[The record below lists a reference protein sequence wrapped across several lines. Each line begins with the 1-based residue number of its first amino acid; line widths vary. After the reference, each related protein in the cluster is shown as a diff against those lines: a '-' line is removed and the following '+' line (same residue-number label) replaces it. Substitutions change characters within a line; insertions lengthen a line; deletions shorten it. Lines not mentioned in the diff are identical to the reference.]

1 MKERIADI
9 FQKSMAIK
17 SFTHTAFE
25 RDIENFLMNY
35 IGQIPYFQTHPELFG
50 SYPIPEDSLGRSVNW
65 ALVRRDS
72 DDTVILFHHHDTV
85 DTEDFGSLKDL
96 AFDNQALKEKL
107 KEESIRQDVLADI
120 SSGDWQFGRGSCDM
134 KAALALQLGVLEEYS
149 SVSTG
154 QANLLYLSVGDEEAY
169 SQGMRAAVGL
179 LYDLKERFDL
189 NYILAID
196 SEPFESTSES
206 EKVLHVGTVGKLMPL
221 IVTQGL
227 LSHMKEPLKGVNA
240 ISLLAK
246 IVEKIDLNPLL
257 SDAAY
262 GEQSPLPS
270 WSFMRDLKEQYD
282 VSTVLRAA
290 GYFSL
295 LYLDKSPQ
303 DLLNLIDPETFESH
317 LKALKEAGYYTLSPA
332 EAYKALTENVLPE
345 NKKVVWLTFDDSLK
359 DFYTQAYPILQKYQM
374 KATNNVITGFVQ
386 AGREDILTLDEIKE
400 MKKNGMSFEDHTVN
414 HPDLSVS
421 SADTQNSEL
430 QDSKEYLDHN
440 LSQTTT
446 TVAYPSGRY
455 SETTLQLAEKLG
467 YKMGLTTNNGLASLS
482 DGLLSLNRVRVN
494 PTTTAQSLLDEIAN

>member
-1 MKERIADI
+1 MTYPNRNRSAEKKAR
-9 FQKSMAIK
+9 KK
-17 SFTHTAFE
+17 
-25 RDIENFLMNY
+25 RD
-35 IGQIPYFQTHPELFG
+35 T
-50 SYPIPEDSLGRSVNW
+50 
-65 ALVRRDS
+65 
-72 DDTVILFHHHDTV
+72 
-85 DTEDFGSLKDL
+85 
-96 AFDNQALKEKL
+96 
-107 KEESIRQDVLADI
+107 
-120 SSGDWQFGRGSCDM
+120 
-134 KAALALQLGVLEEYS
+134 
-149 SVSTG
+149 
-154 QANLLYLSVGDEEAY
+154 LL
-169 SQGMRAAVGL
+169 
-179 LYDLKERFDL
+179 
-189 NYILAID
+189 
-196 SEPFESTSES
+196 
-206 EKVLHVGTVGKLMPL
+206 
-221 IVTQGL
+221 
-227 LSHMKEPLKGVNA
+227 
-240 ISLLAK
+240 
-246 IVEKIDLNPLL
+246 
-257 SDAAY
+257 
-262 GEQSPLPS
+262 
-270 WSFMRDLKEQYD
+270 
-282 VSTVLRAA
+282 
-290 GYFSL
+290 
-295 LYLDKSPQ
+295 
-303 DLLNLIDPETFESH
+303 LLNLILLIFIVTGGIFLWKEYSNSQQEASKPETSQVSKASPSEEGSQPSSTNQNKEEIKWVKQDKPVKLPILMYHAIHVMDPSEAANSGLIVDPETFESH

>member
-1 MKERIADI
+1 MTYPNRNRSAEKKAR
-9 FQKSMAIK
+9 KK
-17 SFTHTAFE
+17 
-25 RDIENFLMNY
+25 RD
-35 IGQIPYFQTHPELFG
+35 T
-50 SYPIPEDSLGRSVNW
+50 
-65 ALVRRDS
+65 
-72 DDTVILFHHHDTV
+72 
-85 DTEDFGSLKDL
+85 
-96 AFDNQALKEKL
+96 
-107 KEESIRQDVLADI
+107 
-120 SSGDWQFGRGSCDM
+120 
-134 KAALALQLGVLEEYS
+134 
-149 SVSTG
+149 
-154 QANLLYLSVGDEEAY
+154 LL
-169 SQGMRAAVGL
+169 
-179 LYDLKERFDL
+179 
-189 NYILAID
+189 
-196 SEPFESTSES
+196 
-206 EKVLHVGTVGKLMPL
+206 
-221 IVTQGL
+221 
-227 LSHMKEPLKGVNA
+227 
-240 ISLLAK
+240 
-246 IVEKIDLNPLL
+246 
-257 SDAAY
+257 
-262 GEQSPLPS
+262 
-270 WSFMRDLKEQYD
+270 
-282 VSTVLRAA
+282 
-290 GYFSL
+290 
-295 LYLDKSPQ
+295 
-303 DLLNLIDPETFESH
+303 LLNLILLIFIVTGGIFLWKEYSNSQQEASKPETSQVSKASPSEEASQPSSTSQKKEEIKWVKQDKPVKLPILMYHAIHVMDPSEAANSGLIVDPETFESH

-345 NKKVVWLTFDDSLK
+345 NKKVIWLTFDDSLK

>member
-1 MKERIADI
+1 MTYPNRNRSAEKKAR
-9 FQKSMAIK
+9 KK
-17 SFTHTAFE
+17 
-25 RDIENFLMNY
+25 RDI
-35 IGQIPYFQTHPELFG
+35 
-50 SYPIPEDSLGRSVNW
+50 
-65 ALVRRDS
+65 
-72 DDTVILFHHHDTV
+72 
-85 DTEDFGSLKDL
+85 
-96 AFDNQALKEKL
+96 
-107 KEESIRQDVLADI
+107 
-120 SSGDWQFGRGSCDM
+120 
-134 KAALALQLGVLEEYS
+134 
-149 SVSTG
+149 
-154 QANLLYLSVGDEEAY
+154 LL
-169 SQGMRAAVGL
+169 
-179 LYDLKERFDL
+179 
-189 NYILAID
+189 
-196 SEPFESTSES
+196 
-206 EKVLHVGTVGKLMPL
+206 
-221 IVTQGL
+221 
-227 LSHMKEPLKGVNA
+227 
-240 ISLLAK
+240 
-246 IVEKIDLNPLL
+246 
-257 SDAAY
+257 
-262 GEQSPLPS
+262 
-270 WSFMRDLKEQYD
+270 
-282 VSTVLRAA
+282 
-290 GYFSL
+290 
-295 LYLDKSPQ
+295 
-303 DLLNLIDPETFESH
+303 LLNLILLIFIVTGGIFLWKEYSNSQQEASKPESSQVSKASPSEEANQPSSTSQKKEEIKWVKQDKPVKLPILMYHAIHVMDPSEAANSGLIVDPETFESH

-430 QDSKEYLDHN
+430 QDSKEYLDRN

>member
-1 MKERIADI
+1 MTYPNRNRSAEKKAR
-9 FQKSMAIK
+9 KK
-17 SFTHTAFE
+17 
-25 RDIENFLMNY
+25 RDI
-35 IGQIPYFQTHPELFG
+35 
-50 SYPIPEDSLGRSVNW
+50 
-65 ALVRRDS
+65 
-72 DDTVILFHHHDTV
+72 
-85 DTEDFGSLKDL
+85 
-96 AFDNQALKEKL
+96 
-107 KEESIRQDVLADI
+107 
-120 SSGDWQFGRGSCDM
+120 
-134 KAALALQLGVLEEYS
+134 
-149 SVSTG
+149 
-154 QANLLYLSVGDEEAY
+154 LL
-169 SQGMRAAVGL
+169 
-179 LYDLKERFDL
+179 
-189 NYILAID
+189 
-196 SEPFESTSES
+196 
-206 EKVLHVGTVGKLMPL
+206 
-221 IVTQGL
+221 
-227 LSHMKEPLKGVNA
+227 
-240 ISLLAK
+240 
-246 IVEKIDLNPLL
+246 
-257 SDAAY
+257 
-262 GEQSPLPS
+262 
-270 WSFMRDLKEQYD
+270 
-282 VSTVLRAA
+282 
-290 GYFSL
+290 
-295 LYLDKSPQ
+295 
-303 DLLNLIDPETFESH
+303 LLNLILLIFIVTGGIFLWKEYSNSQQEASKPESSQVSKASPSEEASQPSSSSQNKEEIKWVKQDKPVKLPILMYHAIHVMDPSEAANSGLIVDPETFESH

>member
-1 MKERIADI
+1 MTYPNRNRSAEKKAR
-9 FQKSMAIK
+9 KK
-17 SFTHTAFE
+17 
-25 RDIENFLMNY
+25 RDI
-35 IGQIPYFQTHPELFG
+35 
-50 SYPIPEDSLGRSVNW
+50 
-65 ALVRRDS
+65 
-72 DDTVILFHHHDTV
+72 
-85 DTEDFGSLKDL
+85 
-96 AFDNQALKEKL
+96 
-107 KEESIRQDVLADI
+107 
-120 SSGDWQFGRGSCDM
+120 
-134 KAALALQLGVLEEYS
+134 
-149 SVSTG
+149 
-154 QANLLYLSVGDEEAY
+154 LL
-169 SQGMRAAVGL
+169 
-179 LYDLKERFDL
+179 
-189 NYILAID
+189 
-196 SEPFESTSES
+196 
-206 EKVLHVGTVGKLMPL
+206 
-221 IVTQGL
+221 
-227 LSHMKEPLKGVNA
+227 
-240 ISLLAK
+240 
-246 IVEKIDLNPLL
+246 
-257 SDAAY
+257 
-262 GEQSPLPS
+262 
-270 WSFMRDLKEQYD
+270 
-282 VSTVLRAA
+282 
-290 GYFSL
+290 
-295 LYLDKSPQ
+295 
-303 DLLNLIDPETFESH
+303 LLNLILLIFIVTGGIFLWKEYSNSQQEASKPETSQVSKASPSEEGSQPSSTNQNKEEIKWVKQDKPVKLPILMYHAIHVMDPSEAANSGLIVDPKTFESH

-421 SADTQNSEL
+421 SADTQTSEL

>member
-1 MKERIADI
+1 MTYPNRNRSAEKKAR
-9 FQKSMAIK
+9 KK
-17 SFTHTAFE
+17 
-25 RDIENFLMNY
+25 RDI
-35 IGQIPYFQTHPELFG
+35 
-50 SYPIPEDSLGRSVNW
+50 
-65 ALVRRDS
+65 
-72 DDTVILFHHHDTV
+72 
-85 DTEDFGSLKDL
+85 
-96 AFDNQALKEKL
+96 
-107 KEESIRQDVLADI
+107 
-120 SSGDWQFGRGSCDM
+120 
-134 KAALALQLGVLEEYS
+134 
-149 SVSTG
+149 
-154 QANLLYLSVGDEEAY
+154 LL
-169 SQGMRAAVGL
+169 
-179 LYDLKERFDL
+179 
-189 NYILAID
+189 
-196 SEPFESTSES
+196 
-206 EKVLHVGTVGKLMPL
+206 
-221 IVTQGL
+221 
-227 LSHMKEPLKGVNA
+227 
-240 ISLLAK
+240 
-246 IVEKIDLNPLL
+246 
-257 SDAAY
+257 
-262 GEQSPLPS
+262 
-270 WSFMRDLKEQYD
+270 
-282 VSTVLRAA
+282 
-290 GYFSL
+290 
-295 LYLDKSPQ
+295 
-303 DLLNLIDPETFESH
+303 LLNLILLIFIVTGGIFLWKEYSNSQQEASKPETSQVSKASPSEEGSQPSSTNQNKEEIKWVKQDKPVKLPILMYHAIHVMDPSEAANSGLIVDPETFESH

-440 LSQTTT
+440 FPYYHNLSQTTT

>member
-1 MKERIADI
+1 MTYPNRNRSAEKKAR
-9 FQKSMAIK
+9 KK
-17 SFTHTAFE
+17 
-25 RDIENFLMNY
+25 RDI
-35 IGQIPYFQTHPELFG
+35 
-50 SYPIPEDSLGRSVNW
+50 
-65 ALVRRDS
+65 
-72 DDTVILFHHHDTV
+72 
-85 DTEDFGSLKDL
+85 
-96 AFDNQALKEKL
+96 
-107 KEESIRQDVLADI
+107 
-120 SSGDWQFGRGSCDM
+120 
-134 KAALALQLGVLEEYS
+134 
-149 SVSTG
+149 
-154 QANLLYLSVGDEEAY
+154 LL
-169 SQGMRAAVGL
+169 
-179 LYDLKERFDL
+179 
-189 NYILAID
+189 
-196 SEPFESTSES
+196 
-206 EKVLHVGTVGKLMPL
+206 
-221 IVTQGL
+221 
-227 LSHMKEPLKGVNA
+227 
-240 ISLLAK
+240 
-246 IVEKIDLNPLL
+246 
-257 SDAAY
+257 
-262 GEQSPLPS
+262 
-270 WSFMRDLKEQYD
+270 
-282 VSTVLRAA
+282 
-290 GYFSL
+290 
-295 LYLDKSPQ
+295 
-303 DLLNLIDPETFESH
+303 LLNLILLIFIVTGGIFLWKEYSNSQQEASKPETSQVSKASPSEEASQPSSTNQNKEEIKWVKQDKPVKLPILMYHAIHVMDPSEAANSGLIVDPKTFESH

-345 NKKVVWLTFDDSLK
+345 NKKVIWLTFDDSLK

>member
-1 MKERIADI
+1 MTYPNRNRSAEKKAR
-9 FQKSMAIK
+9 KK
-17 SFTHTAFE
+17 
-25 RDIENFLMNY
+25 RD
-35 IGQIPYFQTHPELFG
+35 T
-50 SYPIPEDSLGRSVNW
+50 
-65 ALVRRDS
+65 
-72 DDTVILFHHHDTV
+72 
-85 DTEDFGSLKDL
+85 
-96 AFDNQALKEKL
+96 
-107 KEESIRQDVLADI
+107 
-120 SSGDWQFGRGSCDM
+120 
-134 KAALALQLGVLEEYS
+134 
-149 SVSTG
+149 
-154 QANLLYLSVGDEEAY
+154 LL
-169 SQGMRAAVGL
+169 
-179 LYDLKERFDL
+179 
-189 NYILAID
+189 
-196 SEPFESTSES
+196 
-206 EKVLHVGTVGKLMPL
+206 
-221 IVTQGL
+221 
-227 LSHMKEPLKGVNA
+227 
-240 ISLLAK
+240 
-246 IVEKIDLNPLL
+246 
-257 SDAAY
+257 
-262 GEQSPLPS
+262 
-270 WSFMRDLKEQYD
+270 
-282 VSTVLRAA
+282 
-290 GYFSL
+290 
-295 LYLDKSPQ
+295 
-303 DLLNLIDPETFESH
+303 LLNLILLIFIVTGGIFLWKEYSNSRQEASKPESSQVSKASPSEEASQPSSSSQNKEEIKWVKQDKPVKLPILMYHAIHVMDPSEAANSGLIVDPETFESH

-430 QDSKEYLDHN
+430 QDSKEYLDRN

>member
-1 MKERIADI
+1 MTYPNRNRSAEKKAR
-9 FQKSMAIK
+9 KK
-17 SFTHTAFE
+17 
-25 RDIENFLMNY
+25 RDI
-35 IGQIPYFQTHPELFG
+35 
-50 SYPIPEDSLGRSVNW
+50 
-65 ALVRRDS
+65 
-72 DDTVILFHHHDTV
+72 
-85 DTEDFGSLKDL
+85 
-96 AFDNQALKEKL
+96 
-107 KEESIRQDVLADI
+107 
-120 SSGDWQFGRGSCDM
+120 
-134 KAALALQLGVLEEYS
+134 
-149 SVSTG
+149 
-154 QANLLYLSVGDEEAY
+154 LL
-169 SQGMRAAVGL
+169 
-179 LYDLKERFDL
+179 
-189 NYILAID
+189 
-196 SEPFESTSES
+196 
-206 EKVLHVGTVGKLMPL
+206 
-221 IVTQGL
+221 
-227 LSHMKEPLKGVNA
+227 
-240 ISLLAK
+240 
-246 IVEKIDLNPLL
+246 
-257 SDAAY
+257 
-262 GEQSPLPS
+262 
-270 WSFMRDLKEQYD
+270 
-282 VSTVLRAA
+282 
-290 GYFSL
+290 
-295 LYLDKSPQ
+295 
-303 DLLNLIDPETFESH
+303 LLNLILLIFIVTGGIFLWKEYSNSQKEASKPETSQVSKASSSKETSQPSSTSQTKEEIKWVKQDKPVKLPILMYHAIHVMDPSEAANSGLIVDPETFESH

>member
-1 MKERIADI
+1 MTYPNRNRSAEKKAR
-9 FQKSMAIK
+9 KK
-17 SFTHTAFE
+17 
-25 RDIENFLMNY
+25 RDI
-35 IGQIPYFQTHPELFG
+35 
-50 SYPIPEDSLGRSVNW
+50 
-65 ALVRRDS
+65 
-72 DDTVILFHHHDTV
+72 
-85 DTEDFGSLKDL
+85 
-96 AFDNQALKEKL
+96 
-107 KEESIRQDVLADI
+107 
-120 SSGDWQFGRGSCDM
+120 
-134 KAALALQLGVLEEYS
+134 
-149 SVSTG
+149 
-154 QANLLYLSVGDEEAY
+154 LL
-169 SQGMRAAVGL
+169 
-179 LYDLKERFDL
+179 
-189 NYILAID
+189 
-196 SEPFESTSES
+196 
-206 EKVLHVGTVGKLMPL
+206 
-221 IVTQGL
+221 
-227 LSHMKEPLKGVNA
+227 
-240 ISLLAK
+240 
-246 IVEKIDLNPLL
+246 
-257 SDAAY
+257 
-262 GEQSPLPS
+262 
-270 WSFMRDLKEQYD
+270 
-282 VSTVLRAA
+282 
-290 GYFSL
+290 
-295 LYLDKSPQ
+295 
-303 DLLNLIDPETFESH
+303 LLNLILLIFIVTGGIFLWKEYSNSQQEASKPESSQVSKASPSEEASQPSSTNQNKEEIKWVKQDKPVKLPILMYHAIHVMDPSEAANSGLIVDPETFESH

>member
-1 MKERIADI
+1 MTYPNRNRSAEKKAR
-9 FQKSMAIK
+9 KK
-17 SFTHTAFE
+17 
-25 RDIENFLMNY
+25 RDI
-35 IGQIPYFQTHPELFG
+35 
-50 SYPIPEDSLGRSVNW
+50 
-65 ALVRRDS
+65 
-72 DDTVILFHHHDTV
+72 
-85 DTEDFGSLKDL
+85 
-96 AFDNQALKEKL
+96 
-107 KEESIRQDVLADI
+107 
-120 SSGDWQFGRGSCDM
+120 
-134 KAALALQLGVLEEYS
+134 
-149 SVSTG
+149 
-154 QANLLYLSVGDEEAY
+154 LL
-169 SQGMRAAVGL
+169 
-179 LYDLKERFDL
+179 
-189 NYILAID
+189 
-196 SEPFESTSES
+196 
-206 EKVLHVGTVGKLMPL
+206 
-221 IVTQGL
+221 
-227 LSHMKEPLKGVNA
+227 
-240 ISLLAK
+240 
-246 IVEKIDLNPLL
+246 
-257 SDAAY
+257 
-262 GEQSPLPS
+262 
-270 WSFMRDLKEQYD
+270 
-282 VSTVLRAA
+282 
-290 GYFSL
+290 
-295 LYLDKSPQ
+295 
-303 DLLNLIDPETFESH
+303 LLNLILLIFIVTGGIFLWKEYSNSQQEASKPETSQVSKASPSEEASQPSSTSQKKEEIKWVKQDKPVKLPILMYHAIHVMDPSEAANSGLIVDPETFESH

-430 QDSKEYLDHN
+430 QDSKEYLDRN

>member
-1 MKERIADI
+1 MTYPNRNRSAEKKAR
-9 FQKSMAIK
+9 KK
-17 SFTHTAFE
+17 
-25 RDIENFLMNY
+25 RDI
-35 IGQIPYFQTHPELFG
+35 
-50 SYPIPEDSLGRSVNW
+50 
-65 ALVRRDS
+65 
-72 DDTVILFHHHDTV
+72 
-85 DTEDFGSLKDL
+85 
-96 AFDNQALKEKL
+96 
-107 KEESIRQDVLADI
+107 
-120 SSGDWQFGRGSCDM
+120 
-134 KAALALQLGVLEEYS
+134 
-149 SVSTG
+149 
-154 QANLLYLSVGDEEAY
+154 LL
-169 SQGMRAAVGL
+169 
-179 LYDLKERFDL
+179 
-189 NYILAID
+189 
-196 SEPFESTSES
+196 
-206 EKVLHVGTVGKLMPL
+206 
-221 IVTQGL
+221 
-227 LSHMKEPLKGVNA
+227 
-240 ISLLAK
+240 
-246 IVEKIDLNPLL
+246 
-257 SDAAY
+257 
-262 GEQSPLPS
+262 
-270 WSFMRDLKEQYD
+270 
-282 VSTVLRAA
+282 
-290 GYFSL
+290 
-295 LYLDKSPQ
+295 
-303 DLLNLIDPETFESH
+303 LLNLILLIFIVTGGIFLWKEYSNSQQEASKPETSQVSKASPSEEGSQPSSTNQNKEEIKWVKQDKPVKLPILMYHAIHVMDPSEAANSGLIVDPETFESH

-430 QDSKEYLDHN
+430 QDSKEYLDRN